1 MRRGKGVGSLFR
13 NELDAGAVRK
23 QLQASVEFAA
33 QADPLDAQ
41 LLPHIMRY
49 YQVWHDESLSPHHVV
64 NSH

>member
-1 MRRGKGVGSLFR
+1 V
-13 NELDAGAVRK
+13 AVRK

-49 YQVWHDESLSPHHVV
+49 YQVWDDESLSPHHVV
-64 NSH
+64 NSR